1 MAEKGLTLEQLIR
14 SAIDVRLAQV
24 RVCLPGQVVSYDPA
38 TQTAEIQPTIDS
50 AIAVGDGVLTE
61 KLSSIPG
68 VPVCFAAGGGF
79 AVMVPL
85 QPGDPGTLIFNDFS
99 LDVWRLSTPAVP
111 PTTFPPQDTRVHDL
125 SAAEFWPGK
134 HPDTKPLVG
143 ASATDLV
150 VALNGVAV
158 IDIDPT
164 GQVVVGAPTGA
175 DYVAM
180 ASKVDAQFTALAN
193 VFLAFTPAGTLADG
207 GTAMTAL
214 KTLAATWPL
223 PTAVTSVKAS

>member
-1 MAEKGLTLEQLIR
+1 MTEKGLTLEQLIR

-164 GQVVVGAPTGA
+164 GQVKIGELAS
-175 DYVAM
+175 DYVAL
-180 ASKVDAQFTALAN
+180 ATNTESRIAALEQ
-193 VFLAFTPAGTLADG
+193 
-207 GTAMTAL
+207 
-214 KTLAATWPL
+214 
-223 PTAVTSVKAS
+223 

>member
-1 MAEKGLTLEQLIR
+1 MTEKGLTLEQLIR

-24 RVCLPGQVVSYDPA
+24 RVCLPGQVVNYDPT

-50 AIAVGDGVLTE
+50 AIATGDGVLTE

-134 HPDTKPLVG
+134 HPDTKALVG

-164 GQVVVGAPTGA
+164 GAIAIGASAVAAVARKDDPVKVTIPASSFLISCSGSPALGVLNPAPIDITGTITA
-175 DYVAM
+175 GSAKVTVA
-180 ASKVDAQFTALAN
+180 
-193 VFLAFTPAGTLADG
+193 
-207 GTAMTAL
+207 
-214 KTLAATWPL
+214 
-223 PTAVTSVKAS
+223 